1 MEKLVSKVN
10 GLKEHESID
19 VVYKGLEYKIGCY
32 MLYSDGDKEFRMS
45 TINEYGIHT
54 SMNIEKMTNNF
65 ITMYSFDMFGNI
77 NTARIKVAD
86 ITIKD

>member
-10 GLKEHESID
+10 GLKEDESIY
-19 VVYKGLEYKIGCY
+19 VMYKGLEYWINCY
-32 MLYSDGDKEFRMS
+32 IIHSDGTKKFAMGI
-45 TINEYGIHT
+45 TNEYGIHK

-65 ITMYSFDMFGNI
+65 ITMYSFDMFGKRI
-77 NTARIKVAD
+77 TARIKVAD

>member
-10 GLKEHESID
+10 GLKQDESIY
-19 VVYKGLEYKIGCY
+19 VMYKGLEYKIKCY
-32 MLYSDGDKEFRMS
+32 MVHSDGEKKFGMS
-45 TINEYGIHT
+45 TINEYGIYRA
-54 SMNIEKMTNNF
+54 MNIEKITNNF
-65 ITMYSFDMFGNI
+65 ITMYSYDMFGNI

>member
-10 GLKEHESID
+10 GLKEDESIY
-19 VVYKGLEYKIGCY
+19 VMYKGDKYWIGCY
-32 MLYSDGDKEFRMS
+32 IIHSDGEKKFSMGTPS
-45 TINEYGIHT
+45 GHGIPT

-65 ITMYSFDMFGNI
+65 IKMYSYDMFGNI